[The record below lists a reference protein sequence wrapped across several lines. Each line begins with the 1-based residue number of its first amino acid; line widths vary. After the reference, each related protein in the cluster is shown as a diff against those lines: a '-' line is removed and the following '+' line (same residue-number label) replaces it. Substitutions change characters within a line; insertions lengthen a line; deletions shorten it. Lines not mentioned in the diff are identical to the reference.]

1 MNIMHFVTI
10 FATIREDGQQGYAR
24 RGEVVRVIFISTGA
38 ATFGQHFFFKPA
50 FKIFTNQT
58 FVPLFSV

>member
-1 MNIMHFVTI
+1 MNIMHFVTL

-38 ATFGQHFFFKPA
+38 ATFGQHFFF
-50 FKIFTNQT
+50 
-58 FVPLFSV
+58 